1 MGVAVRSLAVLAMW
15 LALAIGALNFHWHK
29 EYGQTEWGKGVKE
42 QPLVVPAAILS
53 IILAVPLIVS
63 LAILPNTPLI
73 FQPLFQGA
81 VVLAIGVAILFAAGA
96 RLKTD
101 GSSFREIAAELPLE

>member
-1 MGVAVRSLAVLAMW
+1 
-15 LALAIGALNFHWHK
+15 
-29 EYGQTEWGKGVKE
+29 VKD

-63 LAILPNTPLI
+63 LAVLPKTPLI

-81 VVLAIGVAILFAAGA
+81 VVPAIGVAILVTAGNG
-96 RLKTD
+96 LKRS
-101 GSSFREIAAELPLE
+101 GASFRAIAAQLPVE